1 MNYRNTFALVSL
13 MLLLGAAGLVSAQ
26 TQSDSANP
34 PAAGVPRGDHR
45 AGRRA
50 GFDLPDLNLTADQ
63 KTKLKA
69 LHESER
75 QQIEAVRNDAALS
88 PEEKR
93 AKIRSISQATRPQL
107 QAVLTPEQQQ
117 LLQGAR
123 QGGRGSGGG
132 FGKGGGLED
141 LGLTTEQRSQI
152 EAIHK
157 STRDQMNNIRNDSTL
172 SSEQKEAK
180 LKTLLQNSQQQ
191 VSGILTPEQQQK
203 LREEHQRGP
212 GRFGRGGRYHEPAG
226 NAGPAV
232 TPPAQP

>member
-1 MNYRNTFALVSL
+1 MKYRNTLVLVASL
-13 MLLLGAAGLVSAQ
+13 VLLGAGNIVSAQ

-34 PAAGVPRGDHR
+34 PAAGVPSGDRRG
-45 AGRRA
+45 GRRA

-75 QQIEAVRNDAALS
+75 QQIEAVRNDASLS
-88 PEEKR
+88 LEEKK
-93 AKIRSISQATRPQL
+93 AKIRTINQTTRPQL

-117 LLQGAR
+117 LLQRAS
-123 QGGRGSGGG
+123 QGGRGFGPRGGRLG
-132 FGKGGGLED
+132 D
-141 LGLTTEQRSQI
+141 LGLTTDQRSQI

-157 STRDQMNNIRNDSTL
+157 STRDQMNSIRNDSTL

-203 LREEHQRGP
+203 LREEHQSGP
-212 GRFGRGGRYHEPAG
+212 GRFGRGGRYHEPTG
-226 NAGPAV
+226 TGPAV
-232 TPPAQP
+232 TPPPQP